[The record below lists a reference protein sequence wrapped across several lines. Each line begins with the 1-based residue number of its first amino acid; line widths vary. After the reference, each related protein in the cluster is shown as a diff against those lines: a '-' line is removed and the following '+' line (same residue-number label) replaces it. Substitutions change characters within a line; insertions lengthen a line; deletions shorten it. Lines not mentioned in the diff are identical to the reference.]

1 LKLRDLM
8 AGLPLEGGRLDPELE
23 INSISAAAEDEL
35 YGSAFVELPGS
46 GLTGVQARNLGAAA
60 IVPGGEDPWKTLGV
74 MAGNWFCHPAR
85 NMTLICVAG
94 DGEGDLV
101 VHLMRAMLERM
112 PHTRVG
118 TVAPNGIRFRGV
130 ELPRGR
136 WMDSCVQLQA
146 VLRRMADARC
156 THVIIQLD
164 QTGMERRLYSGLRM
178 SVTALTGPVS
188 GREELSGLLCA
199 SDTVVLNLDEKDWE
213 DYADIIPE
221 HTFTYSENKTCADLT
236 AKNLRLYPGHMEFEA
251 VAVGHVQRIHLPVP
265 GGFSLYHGLCAL
277 SCGLCLGLKWER
289 MARVMRCVQGPQ
301 GRMEVLSV
309 PAAYTVVLD
318 RADCPQSLEKL
329 LTSAREFTAGQLV
342 CVLGCNEQGASA
354 VRVGMGSVAEQLSD
368 RVVLTGSNLTRRGRT
383 DIINDV
389 REGMG
394 AWQRPC
400 VVEADRSKAVRY
412 ALEQAGPGDV
422 IVFAGPPDEQ
432 AEKSAQPDE
441 REFIR
446 SCICAHHRILKEKRI
461 PTGR

>member
-1 LKLRDLM
+1 MRDLM
-8 AGLPLEGGRLDPELE
+8 AGLPLEGERLDPELE
-23 INSISAAAEDEL
+23 INSISATTEDEL
-35 YGSAFVELPGS
+35 PGSAFVELPDS
-46 GLTGVQARNLGAAA
+46 GLSNVQAAQCGVAA

-94 DGEGDLV
+94 GGDSDLV
-101 VHLMRAMLERM
+101 VHLMRAILERM

-118 TVAPNGIRFRGV
+118 TVAPDGLRFRGV

-136 WMDSCVQLQA
+136 WMDSCVQLQG

-156 THVIIQLD
+156 THVIVQLD
-164 QTGMERRLYSGLRM
+164 RSGLKRRLYSGLRM
-178 SVTALTGPVS
+178 SVTVLTSPMGS
-188 GREELSGLLCA
+188 AEELGGLLQS
-199 SDTVVLNLDEKDWE
+199 SDTVVRNLDEKDWE
-213 DYADIIPE
+213 DYAVIIPE

-277 SCGLCLGLKWER
+277 SCGLCLGLTLER
-289 MARVMRCVQGPQ
+289 MARVLRCVQGPR
-301 GRMEVLSV
+301 GRLEVLSV

-318 RADCPQSLEKL
+318 RADCPRSLEKL

-342 CVLGCNEQGASA
+342 CVLGCGERGTAELRA
-354 VRVGMGSVAEQLSD
+354 GMGGVAEQLSD
-368 RVVLTGSNLTRRGRT
+368 QIVLTGSDLRRPGRT
-383 DIINDV
+383 DIMDDV
-389 REGMG
+389 RKGMG

-400 VVEADRSKAVRY
+400 IVEADRSKAVRY

-422 IVFAGPPDEQ
+422 VVFTGTADETDG
-432 AEKSAQPDE
+432 ENRPDE

-446 SCICAHHRILKEKRI
+446 SCVGARHRRLKERRL
-461 PTGR
+461 PANG